1 MVAPQLPTARPS
13 VLVPA
18 GHDVPVM
25 GLLAVILAIAAVPV
39 LVYLSVRTDELAQV
53 RVVDGVIV
61 IRPRGLNRL
70 WAFRTELR
78 VPVSSVSAV
87 RTDVPRRGVPSGFR
101 MPGTYVPG
109 LIQAGTYRRK
119 GEKSFWLAG
128 RSRTVTVIECRD
140 AKFDR
145 VVLQLR
151 HGAVDELLHVAGP
164 DR

>member
-1 MVAPQLPTARPS
+1 MPTIR
-13 VLVPA
+13 
-18 GHDVPVM
+18 HDVAVVA
-25 GLLAVILAIAAVPV
+25 LLVVILAITAVPV
-39 LVYLSVRTDELAQV
+39 LVYVSVRTEELAHV
-53 RVVDGVIV
+53 RVADGAIV

-70 WAFRTELR
+70 WALRREIR

-87 RTDVPRRGVPSGFR
+87 ATDVPRRGVPSGFR
-101 MPGTYVPG
+101 MPGTYLPG

-128 RSRTVTVIECRD
+128 RSRTVTVIECRG
-140 AKFDR
+140 AEFDR

-151 HGAVDELLHVAGP
+151 HGAVDELRRVVGH